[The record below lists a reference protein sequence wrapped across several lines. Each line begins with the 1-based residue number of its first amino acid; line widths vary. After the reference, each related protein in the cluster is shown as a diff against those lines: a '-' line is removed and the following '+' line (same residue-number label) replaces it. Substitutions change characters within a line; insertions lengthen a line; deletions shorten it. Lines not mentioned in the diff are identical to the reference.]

1 METKIKQVDVRV
13 LRPNE
18 GCLLTQSADVD
29 VKERIFSEE
38 IWLASTDSADNWK
51 DITIEEA
58 DQIKKEQEAA
68 MAEEQASNNQITEYY
83 YEKDY
88 QLLQILGNG
97 QVGTLRYRRTHLCL
111 IHSHLPLHSQSDSR
125 ILGIVVRLYPRLC
138 ACRNPLRD

>member
-58 DQIKKEQEAA
+58 DKIKKEQEAA
-68 MAEEQASNNQITEYY
+68 MAEKQASEQIEDNQT
-83 YEKDY
+83 
-88 QLLQILGNG
+88 N
-97 QVGTLRYRRTHLCL
+97 
-111 IHSHLPLHSQSDSR
+111 
-125 ILGIVVRLYPRLC
+125 
-138 ACRNPLRD
+138 A

>member
-13 LRPNE
+13 LRPSE

-68 MAEEQASNNQITEYY
+68 MAEEPASDNQSNE
-83 YEKDY
+83 
-88 QLLQILGNG
+88 
-97 QVGTLRYRRTHLCL
+97 
-111 IHSHLPLHSQSDSR
+111 
-125 ILGIVVRLYPRLC
+125 
-138 ACRNPLRD
+138 

>member
-51 DITIEEA
+51 DISIEEA
-58 DQIKKEQEAA
+58 DKIKKEQEEA
-68 MAEEQASNNQITEYY
+68 MAERQASEQMEDNQT
-83 YEKDY
+83 
-88 QLLQILGNG
+88 N
-97 QVGTLRYRRTHLCL
+97 
-111 IHSHLPLHSQSDSR
+111 
-125 ILGIVVRLYPRLC
+125 
-138 ACRNPLRD
+138 A

>member
-13 LRPNE
+13 LRPSE

-68 MAEEQASNNQITEYY
+68 MAEEPASDNNQITE
-83 YEKDY
+83 
-88 QLLQILGNG
+88 
-97 QVGTLRYRRTHLCL
+97 
-111 IHSHLPLHSQSDSR
+111 
-125 ILGIVVRLYPRLC
+125 
-138 ACRNPLRD
+138 

>member
-58 DQIKKEQEAA
+58 DQIKKEQEDAIEGAA
-68 MAEEQASNNQITEYY
+68 QIEQPDQQSNI
-83 YEKDY
+83 
-88 QLLQILGNG
+88 
-97 QVGTLRYRRTHLCL
+97 
-111 IHSHLPLHSQSDSR
+111 
-125 ILGIVVRLYPRLC
+125 
-138 ACRNPLRD
+138 

>member
-51 DITIEEA
+51 YITIEEA

-68 MAEEQASNNQITEYY
+68 MAEEQASDNNQITE
-83 YEKDY
+83 
-88 QLLQILGNG
+88 
-97 QVGTLRYRRTHLCL
+97 
-111 IHSHLPLHSQSDSR
+111 
-125 ILGIVVRLYPRLC
+125 
-138 ACRNPLRD
+138 

>member
-1 METKIKQVDVRV
+1 METKIKQVDVRI

-58 DQIKKEQEAA
+58 DKIKKEQEAA
-68 MAEEQASNNQITEYY
+68 RAEEQASEQIEDNQT
-83 YEKDY
+83 
-88 QLLQILGNG
+88 
-97 QVGTLRYRRTHLCL
+97 T
-111 IHSHLPLHSQSDSR
+111 
-125 ILGIVVRLYPRLC
+125 
-138 ACRNPLRD
+138 A

>member
-58 DQIKKEQEAA
+58 DKIKKEQEAA
-68 MAEEQASNNQITEYY
+68 RAEEQASEQIEDNQT
-83 YEKDY
+83 
-88 QLLQILGNG
+88 
-97 QVGTLRYRRTHLCL
+97 T
-111 IHSHLPLHSQSDSR
+111 
-125 ILGIVVRLYPRLC
+125 
-138 ACRNPLRD
+138 A

>member
-1 METKIKQVDVRV
+1 METKIKQVDVRI

-68 MAEEQASNNQITEYY
+68 MAEEQASEQMEDNQT
-83 YEKDY
+83 
-88 QLLQILGNG
+88 N
-97 QVGTLRYRRTHLCL
+97 
-111 IHSHLPLHSQSDSR
+111 
-125 ILGIVVRLYPRLC
+125 
-138 ACRNPLRD
+138 A

>member
-1 METKIKQVDVRV
+1 METKIKQVDVRI

-58 DQIKKEQEAA
+58 DKIKKEQEAV
-68 MAEEQASNNQITEYY
+68 MAERQASEQIEDNQT
-83 YEKDY
+83 
-88 QLLQILGNG
+88 N
-97 QVGTLRYRRTHLCL
+97 
-111 IHSHLPLHSQSDSR
+111 
-125 ILGIVVRLYPRLC
+125 
-138 ACRNPLRD
+138 A

>member
-51 DITIEEA
+51 DIPIEEA
-58 DQIKKEQEAA
+58 DKIKKEQEAA
-68 MAEEQASNNQITEYY
+68 RDEEQASRQVEDNQT
-83 YEKDY
+83 
-88 QLLQILGNG
+88 N
-97 QVGTLRYRRTHLCL
+97 
-111 IHSHLPLHSQSDSR
+111 
-125 ILGIVVRLYPRLC
+125 
-138 ACRNPLRD
+138 A

>member
-38 IWLASTDSADNWK
+38 IWLASTDSAENWK

-58 DQIKKEQEAA
+58 DKIKKEQEAA
-68 MAEEQASNNQITEYY
+68 MTKEQTSEQIEDNQITE
-83 YEKDY
+83 
-88 QLLQILGNG
+88 
-97 QVGTLRYRRTHLCL
+97 
-111 IHSHLPLHSQSDSR
+111 
-125 ILGIVVRLYPRLC
+125 
-138 ACRNPLRD
+138 

>member
-68 MAEEQASNNQITEYY
+68 MAEEQASEQMEDNQT
-83 YEKDY
+83 
-88 QLLQILGNG
+88 N
-97 QVGTLRYRRTHLCL
+97 
-111 IHSHLPLHSQSDSR
+111 
-125 ILGIVVRLYPRLC
+125 
-138 ACRNPLRD
+138 A

>member
-38 IWLASTDSADNWK
+38 IWLASTDNADNWK

-58 DQIKKEQEAA
+58 DKIKKEQEVA
-68 MAEEQASNNQITEYY
+68 MTKEQTSIQMKDNQTTE
-83 YEKDY
+83 
-88 QLLQILGNG
+88 
-97 QVGTLRYRRTHLCL
+97 
-111 IHSHLPLHSQSDSR
+111 
-125 ILGIVVRLYPRLC
+125 
-138 ACRNPLRD
+138 

>member
-1 METKIKQVDVRV
+1 METKIKQVDVRI

-51 DITIEEA
+51 DITIEKA

-68 MAEEQASNNQITEYY
+68 MAEKQASEQMEDNQT
-83 YEKDY
+83 
-88 QLLQILGNG
+88 N
-97 QVGTLRYRRTHLCL
+97 
-111 IHSHLPLHSQSDSR
+111 
-125 ILGIVVRLYPRLC
+125 
-138 ACRNPLRD
+138 A